1 MKSHNQTI
9 QSYFKYLH
17 RLQGKPVTELIEIFN
32 NEVDNHGWTS
42 SRGVFLEALRRAFE
56 LSNYY
61 LDPEVFKKN
70 ATSYARKIYL
80 SNNKVLAVRS

>member
-42 SRGVFLEALRRAFE
+42 SRGFE

-61 LDPEVFKKN
+61 LDPEVFKTN